1 MSTNTIVLTGKNGAG
16 KDTRLAKFMEKNHA
30 KYQVMGM
37 SDLLRKVKETDP
49 QLWGTIEQI
58 MKEGGLVP
66 DEIILHLVAEELKSA
81 TKTVICN
88 GFPRTDVQAKAMVA
102 MGHRPDAVVELH
114 VDDDVVVQRAKD
126 RIICSKCKKPYTL
139 NEFNPPKVE
148 GVCDDCGAPLVKR
161 EDDEESIVRKR
172 LAQYNEQT
180 PMILEILIGAGS
192 EYHRID
198 NNAPSAAD
206 SFEKVM
212 KMY

>member
-1 MSTNTIVLTGKNGAG
+1 MAILDRFVDIIKANISPVT
-16 KDTRLAKFMEKNHA
+16 
-30 KYQVMGM
+30 Q
-37 SDLLRKVKETDP
+37 
-49 QLWGTIEQI
+49 
-58 MKEGGLVP
+58 KEGPAPETRETSLVS
-66 DEIILHLVAEELKSA
+66 E
-81 TKTVICN
+81 
-88 GFPRTDVQAKAMVA
+88 
-102 MGHRPDAVVELH
+102 
-114 VDDDVVVQRAKD
+114 RAKD

-180 PMILEILIGAGS
+180 PAILEILIGAGA